1 MNAPD
6 RAEALVLGWARW
18 YTRAADGDAC
28 ERRLRELA
36 SDCFEQRRWGGEVGA
51 SPTAVATSMVTRTL
65 AGIPADLLWRQAQI
79 ATSRDRSP
87 NPRGR
92 PMGPWMKHHWWLA
105 IAGLVGAFEIVLGI
119 SLPFEDRTLGGLFGG
134 MIIAAL
140 GAMML
145 GGIAVRRRRRR
156 SGDLMVAAGTLPLYP
171 FMWTVVLPVAGL
183 LVAVPAMLDAAD
195 AVAAG
200 PSAGPPEPRRG
211 RDAPTTVLVTVLVA
225 AVAAAIVVG
234 EAATA
239 VALVAPVLAALVAH
253 LLLRGRLHAP
263 MVARVGMT
271 AFVTAILTGL
281 VMMAVVLGS
290 GGEIDLGESILPGLV
305 SLVVGVLGLVGLAVF
320 VAAGRGSRD
329 RARPA

>member
-1 MNAPD
+1 MNASD
-6 RAEALVLGWARW
+6 RAQTFVLGWARL
-18 YTRAADGDAC
+18 YTRAVDVDAG
-28 ERRLRELA
+28 ERRLQELA

-51 SPTAVATSMVTRTL
+51 SPTAVATSMVARTL

-92 PMGPWMKHHWWLA
+92 PMGPWIKNNWWLA
-105 IAGLVGAFEIVLGI
+105 IAGLLGTLQIVLGI
-119 SLPFEDRTLGGLFGG
+119 GLPFEDRTVGAFFGG
-134 MIIAAL
+134 VVIAAL
-140 GAMML
+140 GATML
-145 GGIAVRRRRRR
+145 AGIVVRRRRRR
-156 SGDLMVAAGTLPLYP
+156 SGDLMIAAGTLPLYA
-171 FMWTVVLPVAGL
+171 FMWTVVLPIAGL

-200 PSAGPPEPRRG
+200 PPTGPPEPRRG
-211 RDAPTTVLVTVLVA
+211 RDAPTTALLTVLAATVTA
-225 AVAAAIVVG
+225 AVVVG
-234 EAATA
+234 EAVTA

-263 MVARVGMT
+263 VVARVGMT

-281 VMMAVVLGS
+281 IMMIVMVGS
-290 GGEIDLGESILPGLV
+290 GGEIDLADNILPGLV
-305 SLVVGVLGLVGLAVF
+305 SNVVGVLGLLGLAVF
-320 VAAGRGSRD
+320 AVSSRGSRD